1 MGRPPAFIV
10 SADILSQPHALLF
23 FSDLMAEST
32 SPMVN
37 GWFIALV
44 GGGSGIVSDRE
55 ASSRGTCMFRCVLK
69 CSFQHSITS

>member
-10 SADILSQPHALLF
+10 SADILSEPHALF

-37 GWFIALV
+37 GWFVALV
-44 GGGSGIVSDRE
+44 GGGSGIVSRE
-55 ASSRGTCMFRCVLK
+55 A
-69 CSFQHSITS
+69 